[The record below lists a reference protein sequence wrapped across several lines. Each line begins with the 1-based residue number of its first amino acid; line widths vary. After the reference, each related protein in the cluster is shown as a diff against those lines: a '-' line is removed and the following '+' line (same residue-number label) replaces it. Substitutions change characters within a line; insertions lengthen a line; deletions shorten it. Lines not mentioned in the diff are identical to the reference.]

1 MAKESRGGDNNSVR
15 RHRGGKVN
23 PKDILSERD
32 MIVERGD
39 NEAMVDAVLT
49 VSRDMLND
57 YPNAPLEQLLLSEM
71 TEKATALGYYDHRG
85 RTIAINDKYFNAAME
100 SAYAECVKQG
110 FHPSNGNKTGL
121 QAVVAHEFGHAITQ
135 AAGDRMGEFDLDNA
149 ADRIVN
155 EARKSTKHRGVVQM
169 ASKISRYATA
179 SNAEAVAEAVADV
192 YCNGKKAKAES
203 RAIVDVVNKYLK

>member
-1 MAKESRGGDNNSVR
+1 MAKGSRGGDNNSVKR
-15 RHRGGKVN
+15 YKGGGVN
-23 PKDILSERD
+23 PNDIISERD

-57 YPNAPLEQLLLSEM
+57 YPNAPLEQLLLAEM
-71 TEKATALGYYDHRG
+71 KSSANALGYYDHQA

-135 AAGDRMGEFDLDNA
+135 AVGERMGEYHLDNA

-155 EARKSTKHRGVVQM
+155 EARKSTKHKGVVQM

-203 RAIVDVVNKYLK
+203 RAIVNVMNKYLK